1 MDTEQKKSW
10 LQRYAALPY
19 WVQWVPAVTIV
30 LLATT
35 IGALIDAKDLRAQL
49 AQAKNAQPQAS
60 KPYAYGRISYE
71 DARAF
76 YGLLK
81 HPVEVGGLF
90 HQKTHAERGAYA
102 NDARALRDKVEPIF
116 GVPSQCY
123 RAAVMR
129 AEYAQAMSAFANR
142 QELRGGSTWDDIA
155 PAMHAAFVY
164 GESVVGCYD
173 DIEALQ

>member
-1 MDTEQKKSW
+1 MDTEQKKSFF
-10 LQRYAALPY
+10 QRFAAPPY

-49 AQAKNAQPQAS
+49 AQAKNAQPQPS

-90 HQKTHAERGAYA
+90 HQKTYAERVAYA

-123 RAAVMR
+123 SAAVMR
-129 AEYAQAMSAFANR
+129 AEYARAMSAFATG
-142 QELRGGSTWDDIA
+142 QELRSGSTWIEIA
-155 PAMHAAFVY
+155 AAMHAAFTY
-164 GESVVGCYD
+164 GESVAGCYD